1 MTTNALIGAFALLAA
16 MSSGQDAAVPVEE
29 EPDHRTVFKND
40 YVQAFRVTLEPGRFL
55 LMQTHTRDDAAVRL
69 SGIWTPTF

>member
-40 YVQAFRVTLEPGRFL
+40 YVQAFRVTLEPGRPRAC
-55 LMQTHTRDDAAVRL
+55 TRTRGTMPR
-69 SGIWTPTF
+69 SG